1 MSNCGDDVSLL
12 WSASLFAS
20 IGVALVPFLVGLRF
34 GQGALGCG
42 GSVALGLLVPLLV
55 ALEPFYIGVLRPLLD
70 CGSLTRVPVIVGTP
84 PLLLALGAIGLL
96 VLMRRD

>member
-12 WSASLFAS
+12 WSASLFVS
-20 IGVALVPFLVGLRF
+20 VGVALVPFLVGLRF

-42 GSVALGLLVPLLV
+42 GSVALGLLVPILV
-55 ALEPFYIGVLRPLLD
+55 ALEPFYIGALRLLLD
-70 CGSLTRVPVIVGTP
+70 CGSVTRMPVIVGTP
-84 PLLLALGAIGLL
+84 PVILALGAVALL